1 MTKARRLSRIGQLV
15 SGSKNAG
22 PANSYNS
29 CITNEQFRPAPRHN
43 LLIPSGCQKRHL
55 FSAKKGMLKNYFKI
69 AWRNLFRNKG
79 FAATN
84 LLGLAIGMTCS
95 ILIFLW
101 VHDELSFDKFHTNYN
116 STYQIIANRDF
127 KNQVFT
133 DRNMAFPLGPALE
146 KGYPQIE
153 TAVEMTY
160 NQEHILEYGNS
171 KLKKQGYTVSG
182 HFFDLFTWK
191 FIKGSP
197 SSAIADPSSIVLSE
211 SAAKT
216 FFGNDDPINK
226 MMKVDNNE
234 PVKVSAIVA
243 DPPDNSTFTFDFI
256 RPFNYSD
263 TLLKAQMNEWANS
276 SWNVFIKTTPG
287 ANLSEVTKT
296 VNDLKKQHTPNDKV
310 SSYFLF
316 PMNKWRLYSDFKD
329 GKNIGGIIEYVRLF
343 SVIAI
348 VILLIAC
355 INFMNLSTARSEKRS
370 REVGIRKTLG
380 SGKRQLMWQFL
391 LESIILTLISFVVAM
406 AAVYLLLP
414 SFNLLVGKHLALR
427 LGDPVFWTGL
437 FVIILFTGFVAG
449 SYPAFY
455 LSSFNPVK
463 VLKGTFAAGKKAI
476 LPRRVLVVSQFV
488 ISILLISAT
497 IIVYRQLQ
505 YVKNRD
511 LGYNPDNLI
520 SVPAT
525 DDLNKNFPAFK
536 NDLLNTGLV
545 EATTRSM
552 SPITNIWWRSPSPDW
567 DGKPAGLNIIFSGQN
582 ADVDYVP
589 TLGVKM
595 LEGHSFTGTPADSG
609 NMLLNKAAIEAM
621 HLAHPIGALM
631 RYGPRKYTVIGV
643 TDNIVMEIPY
653 KPVDPQ
659 MTYYR
664 PDNLHVIS
672 IRLKKGAAL
681 QKAVAS
687 LETLLKKYDPNDLVE
702 YHFVNQEFEKKFFAE
717 ELISRITNIFAGL
730 AIFICCL
737 GLAGLASFTMER
749 RVREFGIR
757 KVLGASVT
765 QLLGLISQEFLRL
778 VLIAFVIAVPLTW
791 WAMSSWLE
799 KYTFRVTISP
809 WTFVAV
815 GLLLLAL
822 TLFVVGIN
830 TIRSAMRNPVKS
842 LRSE

>member
-1 MTKARRLSRIGQLV
+1 
-15 SGSKNAG
+15 
-22 PANSYNS
+22 
-29 CITNEQFRPAPRHN
+29 
-43 LLIPSGCQKRHL
+43 
-55 FSAKKGMLKNYFKI
+55 MLKNYFKI

-79 FAATN
+79 FATTN

-101 VHDELSFDKFHTNYN
+101 VHDELSFDKFHQNYS

-133 DRNMAFPLGPALE
+133 DRNMVFPLGPALE
-146 KGYPQIE
+146 KGYPQIR

-160 NQEHILEYGNS
+160 GQDRVLEYGTTR
-171 KLKKQGYTVSG
+171 LKKTGYTVSG

-191 FIKGSP
+191 FLKGSAA
-197 SSAIADPSSIVLSE
+197 SAIADPSSIVLSE
-211 SAAKT
+211 STAKAY
-216 FFGNDDPINK
+216 FGNEDAINK
-226 MMKVDNNE
+226 VMKVDNNQS
-234 PVKVSAIVA
+234 VRVSAVVA
-243 DPPDNSTFTFDFI
+243 DAPGNSTLSFDFVQ
-256 RPFNYSD
+256 PFNYSD
-263 TLLKAQMNEWANS
+263 TLLKAQMNEWNNS
-276 SWNVFIKTTPG
+276 SWNVFIQTAPG
-287 ANLSEVTKT
+287 ASQASVEKVI
-296 VNDLKKQHTPNDKV
+296 NDVKKAHPPGDKL
-310 SSYFLF
+310 SSYFIF
-316 PMNKWRLYSDFKD
+316 PMSKWRLYSDFKD
-329 GKNIGGIIEYVRLF
+329 GKNIGGMIEYVRLF
-343 SVIAI
+343 TAIAI
-348 VILLIAC
+348 IILLIAC
-355 INFMNLSTARSEKRS
+355 INFMNLSTARSEKRA

-380 SGKRQLMWQFL
+380 SGKRQLIWQFL
-391 LESIILTLISFVVAM
+391 FESIILTLISFVISM

-414 SFNLLVGKHLALR
+414 PFNLLVGKHLALR
-427 LGDPVFWTGL
+427 LSDPVFWTGVL
-437 FVIILFTGFVAG
+437 IIILFTGFVAG

-505 YVKNRD
+505 FIKSRD

-520 SVPAT
+520 SLPAT
-525 DDLNKNFPAFK
+525 DDLNKKFPAFK
-536 NDLLNTGLV
+536 NDLLATGLID
-545 EATTRSM
+545 ATTRTM
-552 SPITNIWWRSPSPDW
+552 SPITEIWWRSGSPDW
-567 DGKPAGLNIIFSGQN
+567 EGKPADLNIIFSGQT
-582 ADVDYVP
+582 ADVDFVQ
-589 TLGVKM
+589 TMGVKM

-631 RYGPRKYTVIGV
+631 RFGPRSYTVIGV
-643 TDNIVMEIPY
+643 TDNVVMETPY

-659 MTYYR
+659 MIYYQ
-664 PDNLHVIS
+664 PNNLNIIS
-672 IRLKKGAAL
+672 IRLKKGVAP
-681 QKAVAS
+681 QKAIAAMQALV
-687 LETLLKKYDPNDLVE
+687 KKYDPTALFE
-702 YHFVNQEFEKKFFAE
+702 YHFVNQEFEKKFMTE

-778 VLIAFVIAVPLTW
+778 VLIAFLIAVPLTW
-791 WAMSSWLE
+791 WVMSSWLE
-799 KYTFRVTISP
+799 KYDFRIPISP

-822 TLFVVGIN
+822 TLLVVGLN

>member
-1 MTKARRLSRIGQLV
+1 
-15 SGSKNAG
+15 
-22 PANSYNS
+22 
-29 CITNEQFRPAPRHN
+29 
-43 LLIPSGCQKRHL
+43 
-55 FSAKKGMLKNYFKI
+55 MLKNYFKV

-79 FAATN
+79 FATTN

-101 VHDELSFDKFHTNYN
+101 VHDELSFDKFHQNYK

-133 DRNMAFPLGPALE
+133 DRNMVFPLGPALE
-146 KGYPQIE
+146 KGYPQIK

-160 NQEHILEYGNS
+160 SQERVLEYGNTR
-171 KLKKQGYTVSG
+171 LKKNGYTVSG

-191 FIKGSP
+191 FIKGNP
-197 SSAIADPSSIVLSE
+197 ASAIADPSSIVLSE
-211 SAAKT
+211 SAAKAY
-216 FFGNDDPINK
+216 FGNEDAINK
-226 MMKVDNNE
+226 VMKIDNNKS
-234 PVKVSAIVA
+234 VRVSAVVA
-243 DPPDNSTFTFDFI
+243 DAPGNSTFSFDFVQ
-256 RPFNYSD
+256 PFNYSD
-263 TLLKAQMNEWANS
+263 TLLKAQMNEWYNS
-276 SWNVFIKTTPG
+276 SWNVFIQASPG
-287 ANLSEVTKT
+287 ASQASVEKII
-296 VNDLKKQHTPNDKV
+296 NDLKRENASRDKI
-310 SSYFLF
+310 STYFIF
-316 PMNKWRLYSDFKD
+316 PMSKWRLYSDFKD
-329 GKNIGGIIEYVRLF
+329 GKNIGGMIEYVRLF
-343 SVIAI
+343 TGIAI

-355 INFMNLSTARSEKRS
+355 INFMNLSTARSEKRAK
-370 REVGIRKTLG
+370 EVGIRKTLG
-380 SGKRQLMWQFL
+380 SDKRQLMWQFL
-391 LESIILTLISFVVAM
+391 FESIILTIISFVIAL
-406 AAVYLLLP
+406 AAVCLLLP

-427 LGDPVFWTGL
+427 LSDPVFWIGL
-437 FVIILFTGFVAG
+437 FIIILFTGFVAG

-463 VLKGTFAAGKKAI
+463 VLKGTFVAGKKAI

-497 IIVYRQLQ
+497 IIVYRQLD
-505 YVKNRD
+505 YIRNRE

-520 SVPAT
+520 SMPAT
-525 DDLNKNFPAFK
+525 DDLNKKFPAFK
-536 NDLLNTGLV
+536 NDLLSSGLI
-545 EATTRSM
+545 EATTRTM
-552 SPITNIWWRSPSPDW
+552 SPITEIWWRSPSPDW
-567 DGKPAGLNIIFSGQN
+567 ESKPAGLNIIFSGQN
-582 ADVDYVP
+582 AEVDYLQ
-589 TLGVKM
+589 TMGIKM
-595 LEGHSFTGTPADSG
+595 LEGKSFTGTPADSG
-609 NMLLNKAAIEAM
+609 NMMLNKAAVEAM
-621 HLAHPIGALM
+621 HLAHPVGALM
-631 RYGPRKYTVIGV
+631 RYGPRSYTVIGV
-643 TDNIVMEIPY
+643 TDNIVMETPY

-659 MTYYR
+659 MIYYQ
-664 PDNLHVIS
+664 PNNLNVIS
-672 IRLKKGAAL
+672 IRLKKGVAP
-681 QKAVAS
+681 QKALTAMQGLV
-687 LETLLKKYDPNDLVE
+687 KKYDPTALFD
-702 YHFVNQEFEKKFFAE
+702 YHFVNQEFEKKFLTE

-749 RVREFGIR
+749 RIREFGIR

-799 KYTFRVTISP
+799 KYAFRITISP

-822 TLFVVGIN
+822 TLFVVGLN